1 MKPWIKQYRLIGR
14 ENRDQKKEIESLHS
28 EIESLKRQDFVKMRH
43 NLAAANARA
52 EKTFAA
58 ALAASEDGQIR
69 LQDSSQN
76 IRSTQMD
83 FRNDSEMLPPPLIPI
98 ASHNEP
104 TTSSAI
110 IVGHQKENELQSQ
123 PNAQKVGTKSRT
135 KSKSQTTMS
144 YVLQKSRP
152 WRCTLC
158 SGYFSTIEYLR
169 QHVYGYHPNRKYFC
183 GRCPHSS
190 DSKGK
195 IDEHEQDRDLYHVC
209 YIQYVMLTVASS
221 FFSVI
226 VALK

>member
-1 MKPWIKQYRLIGR
+1 MQ
-14 ENRDQKKEIESLHS
+14 
-28 EIESLKRQDFVKMRH
+28 H
-43 NLAAANARA
+43 NLAAANAGV

-58 ALAASEDGQIR
+58 ALVASEDGQIQ

-76 IRSTQMD
+76 IRSTQMG

-98 ASHNEP
+98 APHNEP
-104 TTSSAI
+104 TSSSAI
-110 IVGHQKENELQSQ
+110 IADHENSENQLQSQ
-123 PNAQKVGTKSRT
+123 PNARKVGTKSRT
-135 KSKSQTTMS
+135 KSKSQSTMS

-169 QHVYGYHPNRKYFC
+169 QHVYGYHPQRKYFC

-195 IDEHEQDRDLYHVC
+195 IDEHQQDRDI
-209 YIQYVMLTVASS
+209 YIQV
-221 FFSVI
+221 
-226 VALK
+226 